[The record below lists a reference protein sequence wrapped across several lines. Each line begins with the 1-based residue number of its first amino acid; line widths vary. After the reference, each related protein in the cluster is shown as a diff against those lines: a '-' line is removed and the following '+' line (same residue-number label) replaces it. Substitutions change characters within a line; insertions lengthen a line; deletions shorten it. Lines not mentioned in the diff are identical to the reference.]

1 MMTTSK
7 YFKSSSR
14 TGHDDWCFLPSMLS
28 GTLGMIIGL
37 AIAFQ
42 LGWV

>member
-28 GTLGMIIGL
+28 GTVGMIIGL
-37 AIAFQ
+37 AIASVF
-42 LGWV
+42 GWV